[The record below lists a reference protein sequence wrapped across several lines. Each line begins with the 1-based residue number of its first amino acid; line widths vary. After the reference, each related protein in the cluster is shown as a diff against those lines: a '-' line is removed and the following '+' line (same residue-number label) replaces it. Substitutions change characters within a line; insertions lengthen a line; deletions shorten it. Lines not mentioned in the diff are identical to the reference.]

1 MTGRK
6 TRPRRNDGP
15 AAARRPT
22 GPLPALALALVL
34 GLPRALFAAGVEPAA
49 TLAIGP
55 VPAWVTE
62 AADADLAAPAAAAKD
77 AQGWLLVDRQVNVA
91 TGERYYRYVSE
102 LRTSEAVQEGSTV
115 TVDYD
120 PAFERLVFHRIE
132 VTRDGNRSSRLSR
145 GAIELLRRE
154 PSLEWQMIDGS
165 LTATVVLRDIR
176 PGDRLD
182 VAYTVRGF
190 NPVLGGRYVDEFFGG
205 WTHPV
210 GTARVRI
217 LAPEDRPL
225 RFGLLGGAAP
235 LEQSSRGS
243 AVEYLWQMTDTPSI
257 PDEDLTP
264 SWHVTAPW
272 LLATEFGDWEEVRR
286 WALSLFPAARL
297 PAELAALADGW
308 RERTAS
314 SEERALAAVD
324 WVQRNIR
331 YVGIELGAGSY
342 RPSPPA
348 TVASRRFG
356 DCKDQV
362 HLLCALLARMGIEAS
377 PVLVS
382 TWAGPLVTRLPPS
395 PLPFDHVVARVV
407 LGDRAVLVDPTW
419 SSQRGPLADRYV
431 PDWGHGLLVAE
442 GARGLLAMSPH
453 QGVAPDVEIVERLR
467 TGRPGKP
474 AELVV
479 ETTARGG
486 AADDTRWQFANSR
499 LEEIATSYLNYYAS
513 RYPAIESAGEL
524 AYADDEAAN
533 VFRITERYRLPEFW
547 IEEDGD
553 VWGELLA
560 DAIIDELPRSE
571 TRIRTTP
578 LWVDHPRRV
587 VQRMEVELPA
597 EWDDWTDRATFTN
610 AAFELKVDQR
620 VSGRSAMLVY
630 DYRSLA
636 AEVAVADVP
645 GVQESVRDLDPYL
658 GFELTWDEADGA
670 GGPSRVVLAV
680 GLGALAAAAAAAV
693 FVYRRAARP
702 AEGAVDAEIVA
713 PAAASPEASPPR
725 ADLPATAAATTGLD
739 GGGPRGIGGWLV
751 LVAIGLVARPVV
763 SVVSLVRMAPALSA
777 EAWAGLTAPGGSAFH
792 PLWAP
797 LLLFEVAA
805 NVALAVADVLLA
817 VLFFQRRRAFP
828 RGFIALLVAQ
838 VVVALVDLAGT
849 AAVPGDGAG
858 SSAAQVRLVVST
870 LVASAV
876 WIAYLLRSRRVKLTF
891 VR

>member
-1 MTGRK
+1 MT
-6 TRPRRNDGP
+6 
-15 AAARRPT
+15 AARRPT
-22 GPLPALALALVL
+22 AALCAFALALALL
-34 GLPRALFAAGVEPAA
+34 GPPQALSAAGVDPAS
-49 TLAIGP
+49 TVAIGP
-55 VPAWVTE
+55 VPGWVTE
-62 AADADLAAPAAAAKD
+62 PADSDLHAPAAAAKD
-77 AQGWLLVDRQVNVA
+77 AEAWLLVDRQVNVA
-91 TGERYYRYVSE
+91 TEERYYRYVSE

-120 PAFERLVFHRIE
+120 PAYERLVFHRIE
-132 VTRDGNRSSRLSR
+132 VTRGGSRSSRLSR
-145 GAIELLRRE
+145 DAIELLRRE
-154 PSLEWQMIDGS
+154 TSLERQMIDGS
-165 LTATVVLRDIR
+165 LTATVVLHDIR
-176 PGDRLD
+176 TGDRLD

-190 NPVLGGRYVDEFFGG
+190 NPVLGGRYEDEFSGG

-217 LAPEDRPL
+217 LAPADRPL
-225 RFGLLGGAAP
+225 RFGVLGSAVP
-235 LEQSSRGS
+235 VEQSARGP
-243 AVEYLWQMTDTPSI
+243 AVEYLWQIVDTPSI

-264 SWHVTAPW
+264 SWHVTGPW
-272 LLATEFGDWEEVRR
+272 LQVSEFGDWDEVRR
-286 WALSLFPAARL
+286 WALSLFPPERL
-297 PAELAALADGW
+297 PADLAALAEGW
-308 RERTAS
+308 RERAAS

-331 YVGIELGAGSY
+331 YVGIELGVGSY

-382 TWAGPLVTRLPPS
+382 TWAGPLVARLPPS
-395 PLPFDHVVARVV
+395 ALPFDHVVARVV

-419 SSQRGPLADRYV
+419 SLQRGPLADRFV
-431 PDWGHGLLVAE
+431 PDWGDGLLVAE

-453 QGVAPDVEIVERLR
+453 QGVAPEVEIVERLR
-467 TGRPGKP
+467 VGAPGEP

-486 AADDTRWQFANSR
+486 AADDTRWQFASSR

-513 RYPAIESAGEL
+513 RYPAIERAGEL
-524 AYADDEAAN
+524 AYTDDEAAN
-533 VFRITERYRLPEFW
+533 VFRVTERYRLPEFW
-547 IEEDGD
+547 TEEDGD
-553 VWGELLA
+553 VRGELLA
-560 DAIIDELPRSE
+560 DAIIDELPQSE

-587 VQRMEVELPA
+587 VQRMEVELPE
-597 EWDDWTDRATFTN
+597 EWDDWSERRTFSN

-620 VSGRSAMLVY
+620 VSGRSATLVY

-636 AEVAVADVP
+636 AEVPVADVP
-645 GVQESVRDLDPYL
+645 GVQKSMRDLDPYL
-658 GFELTWDEADGA
+658 GFEFTWDEADGA
-670 GGPSRVVLAV
+670 EGPSTVVLAV
-680 GLGALAAAAAAAV
+680 GLGVLAAATAASVAA
-693 FVYRRAARP
+693 YRRAARP
-702 AEGAVDAEIVA
+702 AEGTAEAGAVVLAAADTAAVA
-713 PAAASPEASPPR
+713 P
-725 ADLPATAAATTGLD
+725 TGE
-739 GGGPRGIGGWLV
+739 GPRGIGGWLV

-763 SVVSLVRMAPALSA
+763 SVVSLVRIAPALSA
-777 EAWAGLTAPGGSAFH
+777 DAWAGLTAPGSAAYH

-805 NVALAVADVLLA
+805 NVALAVADMLLA

-828 RGFIALLVAQ
+828 RGFIALLAAQ
-838 VVVALVDLAGT
+838 VAIALVDLAAT
-849 AAVPGDGAG
+849 AVVPGDEAG
-858 SSAAQVRLVVST
+858 SLAAQARLAAST
-870 LVASAV
+870 LVASVA
-876 WIAYLLRSRRVKLTF
+876 WIVYLLRSRRVKLTF